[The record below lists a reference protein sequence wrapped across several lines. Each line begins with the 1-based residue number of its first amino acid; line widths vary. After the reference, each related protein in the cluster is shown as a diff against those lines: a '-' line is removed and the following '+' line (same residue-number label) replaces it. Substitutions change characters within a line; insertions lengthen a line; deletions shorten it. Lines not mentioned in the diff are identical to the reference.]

1 MAKKGRP
8 SKGERDF
15 IGLRPSA
22 ELGALVRQYAADH
35 GLSIT
40 DVATRALAREMGRD
54 DLAPPVPPRRAD
66 QELPLTG

>member
-40 DVATRALAREMGRD
+40 HAGKRCESGPFGLNLKPAFLSQNFT
-54 DLAPPVPPRRAD
+54 
-66 QELPLTG
+66 

>member
-1 MAKKGRP
+1 MAKRGRP

-22 ELGALVRQYAADH
+22 ELGRLVRQYAAEN
-35 GLSIT
+35 GVSIT
-40 DVATRALAREMGRD
+40 DVATRALAREMGRE
-54 DLAPPVPPRRAD
+54 DLIPPIPPRRVD